1 QSGATPRE
9 IAAAGQLV
17 MLTQRLGKSANEFM
31 TPDGINQDTA
41 FLLGHDAGTFNDIVH
56 GFLEGSPVLR
66 LPPTTHADARGRLV
80 ELRDQFAIYQRELS
94 GVLGNLKHFIAAKE
108 AERRI
113 FVDSESLRE
122 RLLNLQ
128 QAYRGSEGGGT
139 LRWALVVCAALSVLL
154 GLLVAALQLQ
164 QSRQCA
170 TEAEQAQVQAEQ
182 QGLKA
187 LADEEEA
194 RRINQQNQA
203 AILRLMNELQEVA
216 EGNLTI
222 HATVSENI
230 TGAIADSVNFTL
242 DELRRLLGK
251 VRATAQQVASSCSTA
266 QGISGDLLALAARQ
280 SQEIQQTGQAVLQ
293 MAQQIHQVSRAASE
307 SADVAQASL
316 SAAKQGESAVQDAI
330 GSMQQLREQMQE
342 SAKRIKRLG
351 DSSLEIGDIVD
362 LIAGI
367 TEQTQVLAL
376 NAAIQ
381 AASAGEAGRG
391 FAVVAEEVQRLAE
404 RSGDAARQIAQLVK
418 TVQADA
424 QEAVAAMERSTQR
437 VVDGARR
444 SDSAGAALAEIHRIS
459 QHLADLI
466 RGISSAAGQQT
477 SLADHVAHHIDSILT
492 VTEHTRQGTQ
502 MTANSVSELAL
513 LADELGSAINRF
525 RIDASSVQDLTAD
538 ADGRVQR
545 VVALAALA
553 ALGETITQC
562 LSEIARAY
570 RQADAPSLDPAISAD
585 AARQLAQIDGAL
597 MLAGQQGWA
606 ALVRLVHEQLTQNHP
621 TSPVR
626 AAEITPQ
633 AAASMVRRLQLVL
646 QRAIKQTLLG
656 KTRSTA
662 ELLHCWQQLEMAE
675 CSTSLH
681 PAMLVSLALDADA
694 LDNASFTSRLD
705 QPSDTTMFDLGVG
718 GTRAAEVDVHINAV
732 ADSDTEADQLLLNL
746 LRA

>member
-1 QSGATPRE
+1 MDPDKRLELAAFPAPSRTTSRVAEWWRLLRLRPPKTKLTWFTWIRHWPLLKLLQSLKWGLGLSLIVCAALAWFYTNVTLTAAIKTQIASELLMHSQRLGKAAPNAIQGNRDAFRQLEQSRSEINQALEVLAQGGQWQGHTLPKADDALIIRIEAIRSAWLRSSQASAQLLTLEKQLTGFRSTLQKLNTLNPVLLELSEQVATLLAQSGASPRE

-17 MLTQRLGKSANEFM
+17 MLTQRLGKSANEFL

-41 FLLGHDAGTFNDIVH
+41 FLLGRDAGTFDEIVH
-56 GFLEGSPVLR
+56 AFLEGSPVLR
-66 LPPTTHADARGRLV
+66 LPAVTNADARGRLS
-80 ELRDQFAIYQRELS
+80 ELRNQFAMYHRELS
-94 GVLGNLKHFIAAKE
+94 GILGNLKHFIAAKE

-113 FVDSESLRE
+113 FVDNESLRE
-122 RLLNLQ
+122 RLLGLQ
-128 QAYRGSEGGGT
+128 QDYRGSEGGGA
-139 LRWALVVCAALSVLL
+139 LRWALGISAVLSLSL

-164 QSRQCA
+164 QSRLR
-170 TEAEQAQVQAEQ
+170 TVEAEQARSEAELQ
-182 QGLKA
+182 RQKA

-216 EGNLTI
+216 EGNLTAQ
-222 HATVSENI
+222 ATVSEDI

-251 VRATAQQVASSCSTA
+251 VRTTAQQVASSCATA
-266 QGISGDLLALAARQ
+266 QGISGDLLGLAARQ

-316 SAAKQGESAVQDAI
+316 NAAAQGESAVQGAI

-362 LIAGI
+362 LISGI

-404 RSGDAARQIAQLVK
+404 RCGDAARQIAQLVK

-437 VVDGARR
+437 VVEGAQR
-444 SDSAGAALAEIHRIS
+444 SDSAGAALAEIHRVS

-466 RGISSAAGQQT
+466 RGISAAAGEQT
-477 SLADHVAHHIDSILT
+477 TLADHVAHNIDSILT

-502 MTANSVSELAL
+502 MTAASVSELAL
-513 LADELGSAINRF
+513 LADELGGAINRF
-525 RIDASSVQDLTAD
+525 RIDA
-538 ADGRVQR
+538 
-545 VVALAALA
+545 
-553 ALGETITQC
+553 
-562 LSEIARAY
+562 
-570 RQADAPSLDPAISAD
+570 
-585 AARQLAQIDGAL
+585 
-597 MLAGQQGWA
+597 
-606 ALVRLVHEQLTQNHP
+606 
-621 TSPVR
+621 
-626 AAEITPQ
+626 
-633 AAASMVRRLQLVL
+633 
-646 QRAIKQTLLG
+646 
-656 KTRSTA
+656 
-662 ELLHCWQQLEMAE
+662 
-675 CSTSLH
+675 
-681 PAMLVSLALDADA
+681 
-694 LDNASFTSRLD
+694 
-705 QPSDTTMFDLGVG
+705 
-718 GTRAAEVDVHINAV
+718 
-732 ADSDTEADQLLLNL
+732 
-746 LRA
+746 

>member
-1 QSGATPRE
+1 MDPDKRLDLAAFPAPSRTTSRVVEWWRLLRLRQPKTKSTWFTWIRHWPMLKLLRSLKWGLGLSLIACAALAWFYTNVTLTAAIKTQIASELLMHSQRLGKAAPNAIQGNRDAFRQLEQSRSEINQALEVLAQGGQWQGHTLPKADDALIIRIEAIRSAWQRSSQASAQLLTLEKQLTGFRSTLQKLNNLNPVLLELSEQVATLLAQSGASPRE

-17 MLTQRLGKSANEFM
+17 MLTQRLGKSANEFL

-41 FLLGHDAGTFNDIVH
+41 FLLGRDAGTFDDIVH
-56 GFLEGSPVLR
+56 AFLEGGPVLR
-66 LPPTTHADARGRLV
+66 MPAVTNTDARGRLS
-80 ELRDQFAIYQRELS
+80 ELRNQFAIYHRELS
-94 GVLGNLKHFIAAKE
+94 GILGNLKHFIAAKE

-113 FVDSESLRE
+113 FVDNESLRE
-122 RLLNLQ
+122 RLLGLQ
-128 QAYRGSEGGGT
+128 QDYRGSEGGGA
-139 LRWALVVCAALSVLL
+139 LRWALGISAVLSLSL

-164 QSRQCA
+164 QSRLR
-170 TEAEQAQVQAEQ
+170 TVEAEQARSQAEQ
-182 QGLKA
+182 QRQKA

-216 EGNLTI
+216 EGNLTAQ
-222 HATVSENI
+222 ATVSEDI

-251 VRATAQQVASSCSTA
+251 VRTTAQQVASGCATA
-266 QGISGDLLALAARQ
+266 QGISGDLLGLAARQ

-316 SAAKQGESAVQDAI
+316 NAAAQGESAVQGAI

-362 LIAGI
+362 LISGI

-404 RSGDAARQIAQLVK
+404 RCGDAARQIAQLVK

-437 VVDGARR
+437 VVEGAQR
-444 SDSAGAALAEIHRIS
+444 SDSAGAALAEIHRVS

-466 RGISSAAGQQT
+466 RGISAAAGEQT
-477 SLADHVAHHIDSILT
+477 TLADHVAHNIDSILT

-502 MTANSVSELAL
+502 MTAASVSELAL
-513 LADELGSAINRF
+513 LADELGGAINRF
-525 RIDASSVQDLTAD
+525 RIDA
-538 ADGRVQR
+538 
-545 VVALAALA
+545 
-553 ALGETITQC
+553 
-562 LSEIARAY
+562 
-570 RQADAPSLDPAISAD
+570 
-585 AARQLAQIDGAL
+585 
-597 MLAGQQGWA
+597 
-606 ALVRLVHEQLTQNHP
+606 
-621 TSPVR
+621 
-626 AAEITPQ
+626 
-633 AAASMVRRLQLVL
+633 
-646 QRAIKQTLLG
+646 
-656 KTRSTA
+656 
-662 ELLHCWQQLEMAE
+662 
-675 CSTSLH
+675 
-681 PAMLVSLALDADA
+681 
-694 LDNASFTSRLD
+694 
-705 QPSDTTMFDLGVG
+705 
-718 GTRAAEVDVHINAV
+718 
-732 ADSDTEADQLLLNL
+732 
-746 LRA
+746 

>member
-1 QSGATPRE
+1 MDPDKRLDLAAFPAPSRMTSRVAEWWRLLRLRLPKTKSTWFTWIRHWPMLKLLRSLKWGLGLSLIACAALAWFYTNVTLTAAIKTQIASELLMHSQRLGKAAPNAIQGNRDAFRQLEQSRSEINQALEVLAQGGQWQGHTLPTADDALIIRIEAIRSAWQRSSQASAQLLTLEKQLTGFRSTLQKLNTLNPVLLELSEQVATLLAQSGASPRE

-17 MLTQRLGKSANEFM
+17 MLTQRLGKSANEFL

-41 FLLGHDAGTFNDIVH
+41 FLLGRDAGTFDDIVH
-56 GFLEGSPVLR
+56 AFLEGGPVLR
-66 LPPTTHADARGRLV
+66 MPAVTNTDARGRLS
-80 ELRDQFAIYQRELS
+80 ELRNQFAIYHRELS
-94 GVLGNLKHFIAAKE
+94 GILGNLKHFIAAKE

-113 FVDSESLRE
+113 FVDNESLRE
-122 RLLNLQ
+122 RLLGLQ
-128 QAYRGSEGGGT
+128 QDYRGSEGGGA
-139 LRWALVVCAALSVLL
+139 LRWALGISAVLSLSL
-154 GLLVAALQLQ
+154 GLLVAAFQLQ
-164 QSRQCA
+164 QSRLR
-170 TEAEQAQVQAEQ
+170 TVEAEQARSQAEQ
-182 QGLKA
+182 QRQKA

-216 EGNLTI
+216 EGNLTAQ
-222 HATVSENI
+222 ATVSEDI

-251 VRATAQQVASSCSTA
+251 VRTTAQQVASSCATA
-266 QGISGDLLALAARQ
+266 QGISGDLLGLAARQ

-316 SAAKQGESAVQDAI
+316 NAAAQGESAVQGAI

-362 LIAGI
+362 LISGI

-404 RSGDAARQIAQLVK
+404 RCGDAARQIALLVK

-437 VVDGARR
+437 VVEGAQR
-444 SDSAGAALAEIHRIS
+444 SDSAGAALAEIHRVS

-466 RGISSAAGQQT
+466 RGISAAAGEQT
-477 SLADHVAHHIDSILT
+477 TLADHVAHNIDSILT

-502 MTANSVSELAL
+502 MTAASVSELAL
-513 LADELGSAINRF
+513 LADELGGALNRF
-525 RIDASSVQDLTAD
+525 RIDA
-538 ADGRVQR
+538 
-545 VVALAALA
+545 
-553 ALGETITQC
+553 
-562 LSEIARAY
+562 
-570 RQADAPSLDPAISAD
+570 
-585 AARQLAQIDGAL
+585 
-597 MLAGQQGWA
+597 
-606 ALVRLVHEQLTQNHP
+606 
-621 TSPVR
+621 
-626 AAEITPQ
+626 
-633 AAASMVRRLQLVL
+633 
-646 QRAIKQTLLG
+646 
-656 KTRSTA
+656 
-662 ELLHCWQQLEMAE
+662 
-675 CSTSLH
+675 
-681 PAMLVSLALDADA
+681 
-694 LDNASFTSRLD
+694 
-705 QPSDTTMFDLGVG
+705 
-718 GTRAAEVDVHINAV
+718 
-732 ADSDTEADQLLLNL
+732 
-746 LRA
+746 

>member
-1 QSGATPRE
+1 MDPDKRLDLAAFPAPSRMTSRVAEWWRLLRLRPPKTKSTWLTWIRHWPVLKLLRSLKWALGVSLIVCAAMAWFYANITLTAAIKTQIASELLMHSQRLGKAAPNAIQGNRDAFRQLEQSRSEINQALEVLAQGGQWQGHTLPKADDALIIRIEAIRSAWQRSSQASAQLLTLEKQLTGFRSTLQKLNTLNPVLLELSEQVATLLAQSGASPRE

-17 MLTQRLGKSANEFM
+17 MLTQRLGKSANEFL

-41 FLLGHDAGTFNDIVH
+41 FLLGRDAGTFDDIVH
-56 GFLEGSPVLR
+56 AFLEGGPVLR
-66 LPPTTHADARGRLV
+66 MPAVTNADARGRLS
-80 ELRDQFAIYQRELS
+80 ELRNQFAIYHRELS
-94 GVLGNLKHFIAAKE
+94 GILGNLKHFIAAKE

-113 FVDSESLRE
+113 FVDNESLRE
-122 RLLNLQ
+122 RLLGLQ
-128 QAYRGSEGGGT
+128 QDYRGSEGGGA
-139 LRWALVVCAALSVLL
+139 LRWALGISAVLSLSL

-164 QSRQCA
+164 QSRLRA
-170 TEAEQAQVQAEQ
+170 VEAEQARSQAEQ
-182 QGLKA
+182 QRQIA

-216 EGNLTI
+216 EGNLTAQ
-222 HATVSENI
+222 ATVSEDI

-251 VRATAQQVASSCSTA
+251 VRTTAQQVASSCATA
-266 QGISGDLLALAARQ
+266 QGISGDLLGLAARQ

-316 SAAKQGESAVQDAI
+316 NAAAQGESAVQGAI

-362 LIAGI
+362 LISGI

-404 RSGDAARQIAQLVK
+404 RCGDSARQIAQLVK

-437 VVDGARR
+437 VVEGAQR
-444 SDSAGAALAEIHRIS
+444 SDSAGAALAEIHRVS

-466 RGISSAAGQQT
+466 RGISAAAGEQT
-477 SLADHVAHHIDSILT
+477 TLADHVAHNIDSILT

-502 MTANSVSELAL
+502 MTAASVSELAL
-513 LADELGSAINRF
+513 LADELGGAINRF
-525 RIDASSVQDLTAD
+525 RIDA
-538 ADGRVQR
+538 
-545 VVALAALA
+545 
-553 ALGETITQC
+553 
-562 LSEIARAY
+562 
-570 RQADAPSLDPAISAD
+570 
-585 AARQLAQIDGAL
+585 
-597 MLAGQQGWA
+597 
-606 ALVRLVHEQLTQNHP
+606 
-621 TSPVR
+621 
-626 AAEITPQ
+626 
-633 AAASMVRRLQLVL
+633 
-646 QRAIKQTLLG
+646 
-656 KTRSTA
+656 
-662 ELLHCWQQLEMAE
+662 
-675 CSTSLH
+675 
-681 PAMLVSLALDADA
+681 
-694 LDNASFTSRLD
+694 
-705 QPSDTTMFDLGVG
+705 
-718 GTRAAEVDVHINAV
+718 
-732 ADSDTEADQLLLNL
+732 
-746 LRA
+746 

>member
-1 QSGATPRE
+1 MDPDKRLDLAAFPAPSRTTSRVVEWLRLLRLRQPKTKSTWFTWIRHWPMLKLLRSLKWGLGLSLIACAALAWFYTNVTLTAAIKTQIASELLMHSQRLGKAAPNAIQGNRDAFRQLEQSRSEINQALEVLAQGGQWQGHTLPKADDALIIRIEAIRSAWQRSSQASAQLLTLEKQLTGFRSTLQKLNNLNPVLLELSEQVATLLAQSGASPRE

-17 MLTQRLGKSANEFM
+17 MLTQRLGKSANEFL

-41 FLLGHDAGTFNDIVH
+41 FLLGRDAGTFDDIVH
-56 GFLEGSPVLR
+56 AFLEGGPVLR
-66 LPPTTHADARGRLV
+66 MPAVTNTDARGRLS
-80 ELRDQFAIYQRELS
+80 ELRNQFAIYHRELS
-94 GVLGNLKHFIAAKE
+94 GILGNLKHFIAAKE

-113 FVDSESLRE
+113 FVDNESLRE
-122 RLLNLQ
+122 RLLGLQ
-128 QAYRGSEGGGT
+128 QDYRGSEGGGA
-139 LRWALVVCAALSVLL
+139 LRWALGISAVLSLSL

-164 QSRQCA
+164 QSRLR
-170 TEAEQAQVQAEQ
+170 TVEAEQARSQAEQ
-182 QGLKA
+182 QRQKA

-216 EGNLTI
+216 EGNLTAQ
-222 HATVSENI
+222 ATVSEDI

-251 VRATAQQVASSCSTA
+251 VRTTAQQVASGCATA
-266 QGISGDLLALAARQ
+266 QGISGDLLGLAARQ

-316 SAAKQGESAVQDAI
+316 NAAAQGESAVQGAI

-362 LIAGI
+362 LISGI

-404 RSGDAARQIAQLVK
+404 RCGDAARQIAQLVK

-437 VVDGARR
+437 VVEGAQR
-444 SDSAGAALAEIHRIS
+444 SDSAGAALAEIHRVS

-466 RGISSAAGQQT
+466 RGISAAAGEQT
-477 SLADHVAHHIDSILT
+477 TLADHVAHNIDSILT

-502 MTANSVSELAL
+502 MTAASVSELAL
-513 LADELGSAINRF
+513 LADELGGAINRF
-525 RIDASSVQDLTAD
+525 RIDA
-538 ADGRVQR
+538 
-545 VVALAALA
+545 
-553 ALGETITQC
+553 
-562 LSEIARAY
+562 
-570 RQADAPSLDPAISAD
+570 
-585 AARQLAQIDGAL
+585 
-597 MLAGQQGWA
+597 
-606 ALVRLVHEQLTQNHP
+606 
-621 TSPVR
+621 
-626 AAEITPQ
+626 
-633 AAASMVRRLQLVL
+633 
-646 QRAIKQTLLG
+646 
-656 KTRSTA
+656 
-662 ELLHCWQQLEMAE
+662 
-675 CSTSLH
+675 
-681 PAMLVSLALDADA
+681 
-694 LDNASFTSRLD
+694 
-705 QPSDTTMFDLGVG
+705 
-718 GTRAAEVDVHINAV
+718 
-732 ADSDTEADQLLLNL
+732 
-746 LRA
+746 

>member
-1 QSGATPRE
+1 MDPDKRLDLAAFPAPSRTTSRVVEWWRLLRLRQPKTKSTWFTWIRHWPMLKLLRSLKWGLGLSLIACAALAWFYTNVTLTAAIKTQIASELLMHSQRLGKAAPNAIQGNRDAFRQLEQSRSEINQALEVLAQGGQWQGHTLPKADDALIIRIEAIRSAWQRSSQASAQLLTLEKQLTGFRSTLQKLNTLNPVLLELSEQVATLLAQSGASPRE

-17 MLTQRLGKSANEFM
+17 MLTQRLGKSANEFL

-41 FLLGHDAGTFNDIVH
+41 FLLGRDAGTFDDIVH
-56 GFLEGSPVLR
+56 AFLEGGPVLR
-66 LPPTTHADARGRLV
+66 MPAVTNTDARGRLS
-80 ELRDQFAIYQRELS
+80 ELRNQFAIYHRELS
-94 GVLGNLKHFIAAKE
+94 GILGNLKHFIAAKE

-113 FVDSESLRE
+113 FVDNESLRE
-122 RLLNLQ
+122 RLLGLQ
-128 QAYRGSEGGGT
+128 QDYRGSEGGGA
-139 LRWALVVCAALSVLL
+139 LRWALGISAVLSLSL

-164 QSRQCA
+164 QSRLR
-170 TEAEQAQVQAEQ
+170 TVEAEQARSQAEQ
-182 QGLKA
+182 QRQKA

-216 EGNLTI
+216 EGNLTAQ
-222 HATVSENI
+222 ATVSEDI

-251 VRATAQQVASSCSTA
+251 VRTTAQQVASSCATA
-266 QGISGDLLALAARQ
+266 QGISGDLLGLAARQ

-316 SAAKQGESAVQDAI
+316 NAAAQGESAVQGAI

-362 LIAGI
+362 LISGI

-404 RSGDAARQIAQLVK
+404 RCGDAARQIAQLVK

-437 VVDGARR
+437 VVEGAQR
-444 SDSAGAALAEIHRIS
+444 SDSAGAALAEIHRVS

-466 RGISSAAGQQT
+466 RGISAAAGEQT
-477 SLADHVAHHIDSILT
+477 TLADHVAHNIDSILT

-502 MTANSVSELAL
+502 MTAASVSELAL
-513 LADELGSAINRF
+513 LADELGGAINRF
-525 RIDASSVQDLTAD
+525 RIDA
-538 ADGRVQR
+538 
-545 VVALAALA
+545 
-553 ALGETITQC
+553 
-562 LSEIARAY
+562 
-570 RQADAPSLDPAISAD
+570 
-585 AARQLAQIDGAL
+585 
-597 MLAGQQGWA
+597 
-606 ALVRLVHEQLTQNHP
+606 
-621 TSPVR
+621 
-626 AAEITPQ
+626 
-633 AAASMVRRLQLVL
+633 
-646 QRAIKQTLLG
+646 
-656 KTRSTA
+656 
-662 ELLHCWQQLEMAE
+662 
-675 CSTSLH
+675 
-681 PAMLVSLALDADA
+681 
-694 LDNASFTSRLD
+694 
-705 QPSDTTMFDLGVG
+705 
-718 GTRAAEVDVHINAV
+718 
-732 ADSDTEADQLLLNL
+732 
-746 LRA
+746 

>member
-1 QSGATPRE
+1 MDPDKRLDLAAFPEPSRTTARVAEWWRALRSRPQHMQLTWFARLRHWPLSKLLRSLKWALGLSLIVCAAMAWFYTDITLTAAVKTQMASELLMHSQRLGKAAPNAIQGNRDAFRQLEQSRGEINQALEVLAQGGQWQAHTLPKADDALIIRIEAIRSAWQRSSQASAQLLTLEKQLTGFRSTLQKLNTLNPVLLELSEQVATLLAQSGASPRE

-17 MLTQRLGKSANEFM
+17 MLTQRLGKSANEFL

-41 FLLGHDAGTFNDIVH
+41 FLLGRDAGTFDDIVH
-56 GFLEGSPVLR
+56 AFLDGSPVLR
-66 LPPTTHADARGRLV
+66 LPAVTNTDARGRLS
-80 ELRDQFAIYQRELS
+80 ELRSQFAIYHRELS
-94 GVLGNLKHFIAAKE
+94 SILGNLKHFIAAKE

-113 FVDSESLRE
+113 FVDNESLRE
-122 RLLNLQ
+122 RLLALQ
-128 QAYRGSEGGGT
+128 QDYRGSEGGGG
-139 LRWALVVCAALSVLL
+139 LRWALGISALLSLSL

-164 QSRQCA
+164 QSRLR
-170 TEAEQAQVQAEQ
+170 TIEAEQARSQAEQ
-182 QGLKA
+182 QRLKA

-222 HATVSENI
+222 QATVSEDI

-251 VRATAQQVASSCSTA
+251 VRTTAQQVASSCATA
-266 QGISGDLLALAARQ
+266 QGISGDLLGLAARQ

-316 SAAKQGESAVQDAI
+316 NAAAQGESAVQDAI

-362 LIAGI
+362 LISGI

-404 RSGDAARQIAQLVK
+404 RCGDAARQIAQLVK

-437 VVDGARR
+437 VVEGAHR
-444 SDSAGAALAEIHRIS
+444 SDSAGAALAEIHRVS

-466 RGISSAAGQQT
+466 RGISAAAGEQT
-477 SLADHVAHHIDSILT
+477 TLADHVAHNIDSILT

-502 MTANSVSELAL
+502 MTAASVSELAL
-513 LADELGSAINRF
+513 LADELDGAINRF
-525 RIDASSVQDLTAD
+525 RIDA
-538 ADGRVQR
+538 
-545 VVALAALA
+545 
-553 ALGETITQC
+553 
-562 LSEIARAY
+562 
-570 RQADAPSLDPAISAD
+570 
-585 AARQLAQIDGAL
+585 
-597 MLAGQQGWA
+597 
-606 ALVRLVHEQLTQNHP
+606 
-621 TSPVR
+621 
-626 AAEITPQ
+626 
-633 AAASMVRRLQLVL
+633 
-646 QRAIKQTLLG
+646 
-656 KTRSTA
+656 
-662 ELLHCWQQLEMAE
+662 
-675 CSTSLH
+675 
-681 PAMLVSLALDADA
+681 
-694 LDNASFTSRLD
+694 
-705 QPSDTTMFDLGVG
+705 
-718 GTRAAEVDVHINAV
+718 
-732 ADSDTEADQLLLNL
+732 
-746 LRA
+746 

>member
-1 QSGATPRE
+1 MDPDKRLDLAAFPAPSRTTSRVVEWWRLLRLRQPKTRSTWFTWIRHWPMLKLLRSLKWGLGLSLIACAALAWFYTNVTLTAAIKTQIASELLMHSQRLGKAAPNAIQGNRDAFRQLEQSRSEINQALEVLAQGGQWQGHTLPKADDALIIRIEAIRSAWQRSSQASAQLLTLEKQLTGFRSTLQKLNTLNPVLLELSEQVATLLAQSGASPRE

-17 MLTQRLGKSANEFM
+17 MLTQRLGKSANEFL

-41 FLLGHDAGTFNDIVH
+41 FLLGRDAGTFDDIVH
-56 GFLEGSPVLR
+56 AFLEGGPVLR
-66 LPPTTHADARGRLV
+66 MPAVTNTDARGRLS
-80 ELRDQFAIYQRELS
+80 ELRNQFAIYHRELS
-94 GVLGNLKHFIAAKE
+94 GILGNLKHFIAAKE

-113 FVDSESLRE
+113 FVDNESLRE
-122 RLLNLQ
+122 RLLGLQ
-128 QAYRGSEGGGT
+128 QDYRGSEGGGA
-139 LRWALVVCAALSVLL
+139 LRWALGISAVLSLSL

-164 QSRQCA
+164 QSRLR
-170 TEAEQAQVQAEQ
+170 TVEAEQARSQAEQ
-182 QGLKA
+182 QRLKA

-216 EGNLTI
+216 EGNLTAQ
-222 HATVSENI
+222 ATVSEDI

-251 VRATAQQVASSCSTA
+251 VRTTAQQVASSCATA
-266 QGISGDLLALAARQ
+266 QGISGDLLGLAARQ

-316 SAAKQGESAVQDAI
+316 NAAAQGESAVQGAI

-351 DSSLEIGDIVD
+351 DSSLELGDIVD
-362 LIAGI
+362 LISGI

-404 RSGDAARQIAQLVK
+404 RCGDAARQIAQLVK

-437 VVDGARR
+437 VVEGAQR
-444 SDSAGAALAEIHRIS
+444 SDSAGAALGEIHRIS

-466 RGISSAAGQQT
+466 RGISAAAGEQT
-477 SLADHVAHHIDSILT
+477 ALADHVAHNIDSILT

-502 MTANSVSELAL
+502 MTAASVSELAH
-513 LADELGSAINRF
+513 LAEELSGAINRF
-525 RIDASSVQDLTAD
+525 RIDA
-538 ADGRVQR
+538 
-545 VVALAALA
+545 
-553 ALGETITQC
+553 
-562 LSEIARAY
+562 
-570 RQADAPSLDPAISAD
+570 
-585 AARQLAQIDGAL
+585 
-597 MLAGQQGWA
+597 
-606 ALVRLVHEQLTQNHP
+606 
-621 TSPVR
+621 
-626 AAEITPQ
+626 
-633 AAASMVRRLQLVL
+633 
-646 QRAIKQTLLG
+646 
-656 KTRSTA
+656 
-662 ELLHCWQQLEMAE
+662 
-675 CSTSLH
+675 
-681 PAMLVSLALDADA
+681 
-694 LDNASFTSRLD
+694 
-705 QPSDTTMFDLGVG
+705 
-718 GTRAAEVDVHINAV
+718 
-732 ADSDTEADQLLLNL
+732 
-746 LRA
+746 

>member
-1 QSGATPRE
+1 MDPDKRLDLAAFPAPSRTTSRVAEWWRLLRLRPPKTKSTWFMWIRHWPLLKLLRSLKWGLGLSLIVCAALAWFYTNGTLTAAIKTQIASELLMHSQRLGKAAPNAIQGNRDAFRQLEQSRSEINQALEVLAQGGQWQGHTLPKADDALIIRIEAIRSAWQRSSQASAQLLTLEKQLTGFRSTLQKLNTLNPLLLELSEQVATLLAQSGASPRE

-17 MLTQRLGKSANEFM
+17 MLTQRLGKSANEFL

-41 FLLGHDAGTFNDIVH
+41 FLLGRDAGTFDDIVH
-56 GFLEGSPVLR
+56 AFLEGSPVLR
-66 LPPTTHADARGRLV
+66 LPAVTNADARGRLS
-80 ELRDQFAIYQRELS
+80 ELRNQFAIYHRELS
-94 GVLGNLKHFIAAKE
+94 GILGNLKHFIAAKE

-113 FVDSESLRE
+113 FVDNESLRE
-122 RLLNLQ
+122 RLLGLQ
-128 QAYRGSEGGGT
+128 QDYRGSEGGGA
-139 LRWALVVCAALSVLL
+139 LRWALGISAVLSLSL

-164 QSRQCA
+164 QSRLR
-170 TEAEQAQVQAEQ
+170 TVEAEQARSEAELQ
-182 QGLKA
+182 RQKA

-216 EGNLTI
+216 EGNLTAQ
-222 HATVSENI
+222 ATVSEDI

-251 VRATAQQVASSCSTA
+251 VRTTAQQVASSCATA
-266 QGISGDLLALAARQ
+266 QGISGDLLGLAARQ

-316 SAAKQGESAVQDAI
+316 NAAAQGESAVQGAI
-330 GSMQQLREQMQE
+330 GSMQHLREQMQE

-362 LIAGI
+362 LISGI

-404 RSGDAARQIAQLVK
+404 RCGDAARQIAQLVK

-437 VVDGARR
+437 VVEGAQR
-444 SDSAGAALAEIHRIS
+444 SDSAGAALAEIHRVS

-466 RGISSAAGQQT
+466 RGISAAAGEQT
-477 SLADHVAHHIDSILT
+477 TLADHVAHNIDSILT

-502 MTANSVSELAL
+502 MTAASVSELAL
-513 LADELGSAINRF
+513 LADELGGAINRF
-525 RIDASSVQDLTAD
+525 RIDV
-538 ADGRVQR
+538 
-545 VVALAALA
+545 
-553 ALGETITQC
+553 
-562 LSEIARAY
+562 
-570 RQADAPSLDPAISAD
+570 
-585 AARQLAQIDGAL
+585 
-597 MLAGQQGWA
+597 
-606 ALVRLVHEQLTQNHP
+606 
-621 TSPVR
+621 
-626 AAEITPQ
+626 
-633 AAASMVRRLQLVL
+633 
-646 QRAIKQTLLG
+646 
-656 KTRSTA
+656 
-662 ELLHCWQQLEMAE
+662 
-675 CSTSLH
+675 
-681 PAMLVSLALDADA
+681 
-694 LDNASFTSRLD
+694 
-705 QPSDTTMFDLGVG
+705 
-718 GTRAAEVDVHINAV
+718 
-732 ADSDTEADQLLLNL
+732 
-746 LRA
+746 

>member
-1 QSGATPRE
+1 MDPDKRLDLAAFPAPSRTTSRIAEWWRLLRLRPPKTKSTWFMWIRHWPLLKLLRSLKWGLGLSLIVCAALAWFYTNVTLTAAIKTQIASELLMHSQRLGKAAPNAIQGNRDAFRQLEQSRSEINQALEVLAQGGQWQGHTLPKADDALIIRIEAIRSAWQRSSQASAQLLTLEKQLTGFRSTLQKLNTLNPLLLELSEQVATLLAQSGASPRE

-17 MLTQRLGKSANEFM
+17 MLTQRLGKSANEFL

-41 FLLGHDAGTFNDIVH
+41 FLLGRDAGTFDDIVYA
-56 GFLEGSPVLR
+56 FLEGSPVLR
-66 LPPTTHADARGRLV
+66 LPSVTNADARGRLS
-80 ELRDQFAIYQRELS
+80 ELRNQFAIYHRELS
-94 GVLGNLKHFIAAKE
+94 GILGNLKHFIAAKE

-113 FVDSESLRE
+113 FVDNESLRE
-122 RLLNLQ
+122 RLLGLQ
-128 QAYRGSEGGGT
+128 QDYRGSEGGGA
-139 LRWALVVCAALSVLL
+139 LRWALGISAVLSLSL

-164 QSRQCA
+164 QSRLR
-170 TEAEQAQVQAEQ
+170 TVEAEQARSEAELQ
-182 QGLKA
+182 RQKA

-216 EGNLTI
+216 EGNLTAQ
-222 HATVSENI
+222 ATVSEDI

-251 VRATAQQVASSCSTA
+251 VRTTAQQVASSCATA
-266 QGISGDLLALAARQ
+266 QGISGDLLGLAARQ

-316 SAAKQGESAVQDAI
+316 NAAAQGESAVQGAI
-330 GSMQQLREQMQE
+330 GSMQHLREQMQE

-362 LIAGI
+362 LISGI

-404 RSGDAARQIAQLVK
+404 RCGDAARQIAQLVK

-437 VVDGARR
+437 VVEGAQR
-444 SDSAGAALAEIHRIS
+444 SDSAGAALAEIHRVS

-466 RGISSAAGQQT
+466 RGISAAAGEQT
-477 SLADHVAHHIDSILT
+477 TLADHVAHNIDSILT

-502 MTANSVSELAL
+502 MTAASVSELAL
-513 LADELGSAINRF
+513 LADELGGAINRF
-525 RIDASSVQDLTAD
+525 RIDA
-538 ADGRVQR
+538 
-545 VVALAALA
+545 
-553 ALGETITQC
+553 
-562 LSEIARAY
+562 
-570 RQADAPSLDPAISAD
+570 
-585 AARQLAQIDGAL
+585 
-597 MLAGQQGWA
+597 
-606 ALVRLVHEQLTQNHP
+606 
-621 TSPVR
+621 
-626 AAEITPQ
+626 
-633 AAASMVRRLQLVL
+633 
-646 QRAIKQTLLG
+646 
-656 KTRSTA
+656 
-662 ELLHCWQQLEMAE
+662 
-675 CSTSLH
+675 
-681 PAMLVSLALDADA
+681 
-694 LDNASFTSRLD
+694 
-705 QPSDTTMFDLGVG
+705 
-718 GTRAAEVDVHINAV
+718 
-732 ADSDTEADQLLLNL
+732 
-746 LRA
+746 

>member
-1 QSGATPRE
+1 MDPDQRLDRPVLSLSSRASSSVRLCLDRIFQWPQQFRRSLMQRSINGPRFKPQYGLNWALGLSLLALVILAWLYTDSTLTAAVKTQMASELLMHSQRLAKAAPNAIQGNADAFRQLSQSRSEIDQSLEVLAHGGVWQGHRLPAADDAMLARIAAIRSAWQRSSLASTQLLTLEKPLTGFRGTLQKLNTLNPVLLELSEQVATLLAQSGATPRE

-17 MLTQRLGKSANEFM
+17 MLTQRLGKSANEFL

-41 FLLGHDAGTFNDIVH
+41 FLLGRDAGTFNDIVH

-66 LPPTTHADARGRLV
+66 LPATTHADARGHLV
-80 ELRDQFAIYQRELS
+80 ELRDQFAVYQRELS

-122 RLLNLQ
+122 HLLTLQ
-128 QAYRGSEGGGT
+128 QAYRGSESGGT
-139 LRWALVVCAALSVLL
+139 LRWALVVCAVLSVLL
-154 GLLVAALQLQ
+154 GLLVAAFQLQ
-164 QSRQCA
+164 QSRQRA
-170 TEAEQAQVQAEQ
+170 TEAEQAQAQAEQ

-222 HATVSENI
+222 HATVSEDI

-251 VRATAQQVASSCSTA
+251 VRATARQVASSCSTA

-466 RGISSAAGQQT
+466 RGISSAAGEQT
-477 SLADHVAHHIDSILT
+477 SLADHVAHNIDSILT

-513 LADELGSAINRF
+513 LADELGGAINRF
-525 RIDASSVQDLTAD
+525 RIDA
-538 ADGRVQR
+538 
-545 VVALAALA
+545 
-553 ALGETITQC
+553 
-562 LSEIARAY
+562 
-570 RQADAPSLDPAISAD
+570 
-585 AARQLAQIDGAL
+585 
-597 MLAGQQGWA
+597 
-606 ALVRLVHEQLTQNHP
+606 
-621 TSPVR
+621 
-626 AAEITPQ
+626 
-633 AAASMVRRLQLVL
+633 
-646 QRAIKQTLLG
+646 
-656 KTRSTA
+656 
-662 ELLHCWQQLEMAE
+662 
-675 CSTSLH
+675 
-681 PAMLVSLALDADA
+681 
-694 LDNASFTSRLD
+694 
-705 QPSDTTMFDLGVG
+705 
-718 GTRAAEVDVHINAV
+718 
-732 ADSDTEADQLLLNL
+732 
-746 LRA
+746 

>member
-1 QSGATPRE
+1 MDPDKRLDLAAFPAPSRTTSRIAEWWRLLRLRPPKTKSTWFMWIRHWPLLKLLRSLKWGLGLSLIVCAALAWFYTNVTLTAAIKTQIASELLMHSQRLGKAAPNAIQGNRDAFRQLEQSRSEINQALEVLAQGGQWQGHTLPKADDALIIRIEAIRSAWQRSSQASAQLLTLEKQLTGFRSTLQKLNTLNPLLLELSEQVATLLAQSGASPRE

-17 MLTQRLGKSANEFM
+17 MLTQRLGKSANEFL

-41 FLLGHDAGTFNDIVH
+41 FLLGRDAGTFDDIVYA
-56 GFLEGSPVLR
+56 FLEGSPVLR
-66 LPPTTHADARGRLV
+66 LPSVTNADARGRLS
-80 ELRDQFAIYQRELS
+80 ELRNQFAIYHRELS
-94 GVLGNLKHFIAAKE
+94 GILGNLKHFIAAKE

-113 FVDSESLRE
+113 FVDNESLRE
-122 RLLNLQ
+122 RLLGLQ
-128 QAYRGSEGGGT
+128 QDYRGSEGGGA
-139 LRWALVVCAALSVLL
+139 LRWALGISAVLSLSL

-164 QSRQCA
+164 QSRLR
-170 TEAEQAQVQAEQ
+170 TVEAEQARSEAELQ
-182 QGLKA
+182 RQKA

-216 EGNLTI
+216 EGNLTAQ
-222 HATVSENI
+222 ATVSEDI

-251 VRATAQQVASSCSTA
+251 VRTTAQQVASSCATA
-266 QGISGDLLALAARQ
+266 QGISGDLLGLAARQ

-316 SAAKQGESAVQDAI
+316 NAAAQGESAVQGAI

-362 LIAGI
+362 LISGI

-404 RSGDAARQIAQLVK
+404 RCGDAARQIAQLVK

-437 VVDGARR
+437 VVEGAQR
-444 SDSAGAALAEIHRIS
+444 SDSAGAALAEIHRVS

-466 RGISSAAGQQT
+466 RGISAAAGEQT
-477 SLADHVAHHIDSILT
+477 TLADHVAHNIDSILT

-502 MTANSVSELAL
+502 MTAASVSELAL
-513 LADELGSAINRF
+513 LADELGGAINRF
-525 RIDASSVQDLTAD
+525 RIDA
-538 ADGRVQR
+538 
-545 VVALAALA
+545 
-553 ALGETITQC
+553 
-562 LSEIARAY
+562 
-570 RQADAPSLDPAISAD
+570 
-585 AARQLAQIDGAL
+585 
-597 MLAGQQGWA
+597 
-606 ALVRLVHEQLTQNHP
+606 
-621 TSPVR
+621 
-626 AAEITPQ
+626 
-633 AAASMVRRLQLVL
+633 
-646 QRAIKQTLLG
+646 
-656 KTRSTA
+656 
-662 ELLHCWQQLEMAE
+662 
-675 CSTSLH
+675 
-681 PAMLVSLALDADA
+681 
-694 LDNASFTSRLD
+694 
-705 QPSDTTMFDLGVG
+705 
-718 GTRAAEVDVHINAV
+718 
-732 ADSDTEADQLLLNL
+732 
-746 LRA
+746 

>member
-1 QSGATPRE
+1 MDPDKRLDLAAFPAPSRTTSRVAEWWRLLRLRLPKTKSTWFTWIRHWPMLKLLRSLKWGLGLSLIACAALAWFYTNVTLTAAIKTQIASELLMHSQRLGKAAPNAIQGNRDAFRQLEQSRSEINQALEVLAQGGQWQGHTLPKADDALIIRIEAIRSAWQRSSQASAQLLTLEKQLTGFRSTLQKLNTLNPLLLELSEQVATLLAQSGASPRE

-17 MLTQRLGKSANEFM
+17 MLTQRLGKSANEFL

-41 FLLGHDAGTFNDIVH
+41 FLLGRDAGTFDDIVH
-56 GFLEGSPVLR
+56 AFLEGSPVLR
-66 LPPTTHADARGRLV
+66 LPAVTNADARGRLS
-80 ELRDQFAIYQRELS
+80 ELRNQFAIYHRELS
-94 GVLGNLKHFIAAKE
+94 GILGNLKHFIAAKE

-113 FVDSESLRE
+113 FVDNESLRE
-122 RLLNLQ
+122 RLLGLQ
-128 QAYRGSEGGGT
+128 QDYRGSEGGGA
-139 LRWALVVCAALSVLL
+139 LRWALGISAVLSLSL

-164 QSRQCA
+164 QSRLR
-170 TEAEQAQVQAEQ
+170 TVEAEQARSEAELQ
-182 QGLKA
+182 RQKA

-216 EGNLTI
+216 EGNLTAQ
-222 HATVSENI
+222 ATVSEDI

-251 VRATAQQVASSCSTA
+251 VRTTAQQVASSCATA
-266 QGISGDLLALAARQ
+266 QGISGDLLGLAARQ

-316 SAAKQGESAVQDAI
+316 NAAAQGESAVQGAI
-330 GSMQQLREQMQE
+330 GSMQHLREQMQE

-362 LIAGI
+362 LISGI

-404 RSGDAARQIAQLVK
+404 RCGDAARQIAQLVK

-437 VVDGARR
+437 VVEGAQR
-444 SDSAGAALAEIHRIS
+444 SDSAGAALAEIHRVS

-466 RGISSAAGQQT
+466 RGISAAAGEQT
-477 SLADHVAHHIDSILT
+477 TLADHVAHNIDSILT

-502 MTANSVSELAL
+502 MTAASVSELAL
-513 LADELGSAINRF
+513 LADELGGAINRF
-525 RIDASSVQDLTAD
+525 RIDV
-538 ADGRVQR
+538 
-545 VVALAALA
+545 
-553 ALGETITQC
+553 
-562 LSEIARAY
+562 
-570 RQADAPSLDPAISAD
+570 
-585 AARQLAQIDGAL
+585 
-597 MLAGQQGWA
+597 
-606 ALVRLVHEQLTQNHP
+606 
-621 TSPVR
+621 
-626 AAEITPQ
+626 
-633 AAASMVRRLQLVL
+633 
-646 QRAIKQTLLG
+646 
-656 KTRSTA
+656 
-662 ELLHCWQQLEMAE
+662 
-675 CSTSLH
+675 
-681 PAMLVSLALDADA
+681 
-694 LDNASFTSRLD
+694 
-705 QPSDTTMFDLGVG
+705 
-718 GTRAAEVDVHINAV
+718 
-732 ADSDTEADQLLLNL
+732 
-746 LRA
+746 

>member
-1 QSGATPRE
+1 MDPDKRLDLAAFPAPSRTTSRVAEWWRLLRLRPPKTKSTWFTWIRHWPLLKLLRSLKWGLGLSLIVCAALAWFYTNVTLTAAIKTQIASELLMHSQRLGKAAPNAIQGNRDAFRQLEQSRSEINQALEVLAQGGQWQRHTLPKANDALIIRIEAIRSAWQRSSQASAQLLTLEKQLTGFRSTLQKLNTLNPLLLELSEQVATLLAQSGASPRE

-17 MLTQRLGKSANEFM
+17 MLTQRLGKSANEFL

-41 FLLGHDAGTFNDIVH
+41 FLLGRDAGTFDDIVYA
-56 GFLEGSPVLR
+56 FLEGSPVLR
-66 LPPTTHADARGRLV
+66 LPSVTNADARGRLS
-80 ELRDQFAIYQRELS
+80 ELRNQFAIYHRELS
-94 GVLGNLKHFIAAKE
+94 GILGNLKHFIAAKE

-113 FVDSESLRE
+113 FVDNESLRE
-122 RLLNLQ
+122 RLLGLQ
-128 QAYRGSEGGGT
+128 QDYRGSEGGGA
-139 LRWALVVCAALSVLL
+139 LRWALGISAVLSLSL

-164 QSRQCA
+164 QSRLR
-170 TEAEQAQVQAEQ
+170 TVEAEQARSEAELQ
-182 QGLKA
+182 RQKA

-216 EGNLTI
+216 EGNLTAQ
-222 HATVSENI
+222 ATVSEDI

-251 VRATAQQVASSCSTA
+251 VRTTAQQVASSCATA
-266 QGISGDLLALAARQ
+266 QGISGDLLGLAARQ

-316 SAAKQGESAVQDAI
+316 NAAAQGESAVQGAI

-362 LIAGI
+362 LISGI

-404 RSGDAARQIAQLVK
+404 RCGDAARQIAQLVK

-437 VVDGARR
+437 VVEGAQR
-444 SDSAGAALAEIHRIS
+444 SDTAGAALAEIHRVS

-466 RGISSAAGQQT
+466 RGISAAAGEQT
-477 SLADHVAHHIDSILT
+477 TLADHVAHNIDSILT

-502 MTANSVSELAL
+502 MTAASVSELAL
-513 LADELGSAINRF
+513 LADELGGAINRF
-525 RIDASSVQDLTAD
+525 RIDA
-538 ADGRVQR
+538 
-545 VVALAALA
+545 
-553 ALGETITQC
+553 
-562 LSEIARAY
+562 
-570 RQADAPSLDPAISAD
+570 
-585 AARQLAQIDGAL
+585 
-597 MLAGQQGWA
+597 
-606 ALVRLVHEQLTQNHP
+606 
-621 TSPVR
+621 
-626 AAEITPQ
+626 
-633 AAASMVRRLQLVL
+633 
-646 QRAIKQTLLG
+646 
-656 KTRSTA
+656 
-662 ELLHCWQQLEMAE
+662 
-675 CSTSLH
+675 
-681 PAMLVSLALDADA
+681 
-694 LDNASFTSRLD
+694 
-705 QPSDTTMFDLGVG
+705 
-718 GTRAAEVDVHINAV
+718 
-732 ADSDTEADQLLLNL
+732 
-746 LRA
+746 

>member
-1 QSGATPRE
+1 MDPDKRLDLAAFPAPSRTTSRIAEWWRLLRLRPPKTKSTWFMWIRHWPLLKLLRSLKWGLGLSLIVCAALAWFYTNVTLTAAIKTQIASELLMHSQRLGKAAPNAIQGNRDAFRQLEQSRSEINQALEVLAQGGQWQGHTLPKADDALIIRIEAIRSAWQRSSQASAQLLTLEKQLTGFRSTLQKLNTLNPVLLELSEQVATLLAQSGASPRE

-17 MLTQRLGKSANEFM
+17 MLTQRLGKSANEFL

-41 FLLGHDAGTFNDIVH
+41 FLLGRDAGTFDDIVYA
-56 GFLEGSPVLR
+56 FLEGSPVLR
-66 LPPTTHADARGRLV
+66 LPSVTNADARGRLS
-80 ELRDQFAIYQRELS
+80 ELRNQFAIYHRELS
-94 GVLGNLKHFIAAKE
+94 GILGNLKHFIAAKE

-113 FVDSESLRE
+113 FVDNESLRE
-122 RLLNLQ
+122 RLLGLQ
-128 QAYRGSEGGGT
+128 QDYRGSEGGGA
-139 LRWALVVCAALSVLL
+139 LRWALGISAVLSLSL

-164 QSRQCA
+164 QSRLR
-170 TEAEQAQVQAEQ
+170 TVEAEQARSEAELQ
-182 QGLKA
+182 RQKA

-216 EGNLTI
+216 EGNLTAQ
-222 HATVSENI
+222 ATVSEDI

-251 VRATAQQVASSCSTA
+251 VRTTAQQVASSCATA
-266 QGISGDLLALAARQ
+266 QGISGDLLGLAARQ

-316 SAAKQGESAVQDAI
+316 NAAAQGESAVQGAI

-362 LIAGI
+362 LISGI

-404 RSGDAARQIAQLVK
+404 RCGDAARQIAQLVK

-437 VVDGARR
+437 VVEGAQR
-444 SDSAGAALAEIHRIS
+444 SDSAGAALAEIHRVS

-466 RGISSAAGQQT
+466 RGISAAAGEQT
-477 SLADHVAHHIDSILT
+477 TLADHVAHNIDSILT

-502 MTANSVSELAL
+502 MTAASVSELAL
-513 LADELGSAINRF
+513 LADELGGAINRF
-525 RIDASSVQDLTAD
+525 RIDA
-538 ADGRVQR
+538 
-545 VVALAALA
+545 
-553 ALGETITQC
+553 
-562 LSEIARAY
+562 
-570 RQADAPSLDPAISAD
+570 
-585 AARQLAQIDGAL
+585 
-597 MLAGQQGWA
+597 
-606 ALVRLVHEQLTQNHP
+606 
-621 TSPVR
+621 
-626 AAEITPQ
+626 
-633 AAASMVRRLQLVL
+633 
-646 QRAIKQTLLG
+646 
-656 KTRSTA
+656 
-662 ELLHCWQQLEMAE
+662 
-675 CSTSLH
+675 
-681 PAMLVSLALDADA
+681 
-694 LDNASFTSRLD
+694 
-705 QPSDTTMFDLGVG
+705 
-718 GTRAAEVDVHINAV
+718 
-732 ADSDTEADQLLLNL
+732 
-746 LRA
+746 

>member
-1 QSGATPRE
+1 MDPDKRLDLAAFPAPSRTTSRVAEWWRLLRLRPPKTKSTWFMWIRHWPLLKLLRSLKWGLGLSLIVCAALAWFYTNGTLTAAIKTQIASELLMHSQRLGKAAPNAIQGNRDAFRQLEQSRSEINQALEVLAQGGQWQGHTLPKADDALIIRIEAIRSAWQRSSQASAQLLTLEKQLTGFRSTLQKLNTLNPLLLELSEQVATLLAQSGASPRE

-17 MLTQRLGKSANEFM
+17 MLTQRLGKSANEFL

-41 FLLGHDAGTFNDIVH
+41 FLLGRDAGTFDDIVH
-56 GFLEGSPVLR
+56 AFLEGSPVLR
-66 LPPTTHADARGRLV
+66 LPAVTNADARGRLS
-80 ELRDQFAIYQRELS
+80 ELRNQFAIYHRELS
-94 GVLGNLKHFIAAKE
+94 GILGNLKHFIAAKE

-113 FVDSESLRE
+113 FVDNESLRE
-122 RLLNLQ
+122 RLLGLQ
-128 QAYRGSEGGGT
+128 QDYRGSEGGGA
-139 LRWALVVCAALSVLL
+139 LRWALGISAVLSLSL

-164 QSRQCA
+164 QSRLR
-170 TEAEQAQVQAEQ
+170 TVEAEQARSEAELQ
-182 QGLKA
+182 RQKA

-216 EGNLTI
+216 EGNLTAQ
-222 HATVSENI
+222 ATVSEDI

-251 VRATAQQVASSCSTA
+251 VRTTAQQVASSCATA
-266 QGISGDLLALAARQ
+266 QGISGDLLGLAARQ

-316 SAAKQGESAVQDAI
+316 NAAAQGESAVQGAI
-330 GSMQQLREQMQE
+330 GSMQHLREQMQE

-362 LIAGI
+362 LISGI

-404 RSGDAARQIAQLVK
+404 RCGDAARQIAQLVK

-437 VVDGARR
+437 VVEGAQR
-444 SDSAGAALAEIHRIS
+444 SDSAGAALAEIHRVS

-466 RGISSAAGQQT
+466 RGISAAAGEQT
-477 SLADHVAHHIDSILT
+477 TLADHVAHNIDSILT

-502 MTANSVSELAL
+502 MTAASVSELAL
-513 LADELGSAINRF
+513 LADELGGAINRF
-525 RIDASSVQDLTAD
+525 RIDA
-538 ADGRVQR
+538 
-545 VVALAALA
+545 
-553 ALGETITQC
+553 
-562 LSEIARAY
+562 
-570 RQADAPSLDPAISAD
+570 
-585 AARQLAQIDGAL
+585 
-597 MLAGQQGWA
+597 
-606 ALVRLVHEQLTQNHP
+606 
-621 TSPVR
+621 
-626 AAEITPQ
+626 
-633 AAASMVRRLQLVL
+633 
-646 QRAIKQTLLG
+646 
-656 KTRSTA
+656 
-662 ELLHCWQQLEMAE
+662 
-675 CSTSLH
+675 
-681 PAMLVSLALDADA
+681 
-694 LDNASFTSRLD
+694 
-705 QPSDTTMFDLGVG
+705 
-718 GTRAAEVDVHINAV
+718 
-732 ADSDTEADQLLLNL
+732 
-746 LRA
+746 